1 MSRLRQVK
9 DIYDSIM
16 DTVTS
21 NEKEWKEYLEFAS
34 RLYKYKFDN
43 SILIYAQ
50 KPDAIAVADMRFWNR
65 RMGRYVNKGTRS
77 IAVFDTTKTELKLE
91 YLFDITDTNG
101 PPHTIPRLWKLNEE
115 ISFKLIDS
123 LNNSFNT
130 DEPNLEEL
138 ISKHIVKP
146 KLKEYEFDLSDF
158 NYSFQRQY
166 IKTVEDSVNFMV
178 FNRCGLDLSRF
189 EDLPTFTNIS
199 DFNTK
204 EMTYRLGIDTT
215 SLAEEILREIEREFY
230 YIRKIIRSEKYE
242 EKSIDGTGISGR
254 QGRDTISQDTDI
266 SGRESRSD
274 DTREIRKNGSKISQG
289 ELPQQIQLVENRRG
303 TDVPNAQSGS
313 RSQDETKDIGETT
326 TTERTN
332 RESNEHIRNIQAQ
345 GYDKEDSRGD
355 SLDRDSIQKEI
366 TLFPF
371 LDDEE
376 EEKEESIETES
387 IEEISKEES
396 HLINYKFNPEDEI
409 GVGGLKTKFR
419 NNVEAI
425 KALKVIEKENRLATR
440 EEQSILARYVGWGG
454 MPQAFDKN
462 SM

>member
-16 DTVTS
+16 NTVTS

-50 KPDAIAVADMRFWNR
+50 KPDATAVADMRFWNR

-77 IAVFDTTKTELKLE
+77 IAVFDTRKTELKLE
-91 YLFDITDTNG
+91 YLFDISDTNG

-115 ISFKLIDS
+115 ISFKLINS

-166 IKTVEDSVNFMV
+166 TKTVEDSVNFMV

-189 EDLPTFTNIS
+189 ENLPTFTNIS

-204 EMTYRLGIDTT
+204 EMIYRLGIDTT

-230 YIRKIIRSEKYE
+230 NIRKIIRSEKFE
-242 EKSIDGTGISGR
+242 EKSINRTRISGR
-254 QGRDTISQDTDI
+254 QGRDTVSQDTDI
-266 SGRESRSD
+266 SRRQSRSD
-274 DTREIRKNGSKISQG
+274 ATGEIRKDGNEISQG
-289 ELPQQIQLVENRRG
+289 ELPQEIQLVENRRG
-303 TDVPNAQSGS
+303 TDVSNAQSGS
-313 RSQDETKDIGETT
+313 GSQDETKNIGETT

-332 RESNEHIRNIQAQ
+332 RESNEHLRNIQTQ
-345 GYDKEDSRGD
+345 GYDKEDSRGN
-355 SLDRDSIQKEI
+355 SLDRNSIQKEI
-366 TLFPF
+366 EEKEDEVQISMFGSQDRDSFLFP
-371 LDDEE
+371 DEE
-376 EEKEESIETES
+376 EEEQGNIEIEI
-387 IEEISKEES
+387 IEEISNEENE
-396 HLINYKFNPEDEI
+396 LINYTFNPEDEI

-425 KALKVIEKENRLATR
+425 KTLKVIEKENRLATR
-440 EEQSILARYVGWGG
+440 EEQSILA
-454 MPQAFDKN
+454 
-462 SM
+462 